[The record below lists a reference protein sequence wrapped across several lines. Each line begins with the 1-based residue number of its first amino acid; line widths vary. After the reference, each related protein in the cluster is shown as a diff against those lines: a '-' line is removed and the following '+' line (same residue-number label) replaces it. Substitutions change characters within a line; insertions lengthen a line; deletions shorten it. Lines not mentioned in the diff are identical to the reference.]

1 MEMDIQNG
9 ERSLKELLC
18 LKVFSETIEVIRLD
32 DFTKAITDWAE
43 REILA
48 GEESDTLLILA
59 SLNLEPI
66 PDRYDVEKYLRIYQ
80 REKNIQNPPPNY
92 SALVLLRIKIGY
104 LITASSS
111 NEIEKDWH
119 FLLITS
125 WIIPQEP
132 SPE

>member
-18 LKVFSETIEVIRLD
+18 LKVFSETIEVICLD

-43 REILA
+43 REILS

-66 PDRYDVEKYLRIYQ
+66 PDRYDVDKYLRIY
-80 REKNIQNPPPNY
+80 
-92 SALVLLRIKIGY
+92 
-104 LITASSS
+104 
-111 NEIEKDWH
+111 
-119 FLLITS
+119 
-125 WIIPQEP
+125 
-132 SPE
+132 